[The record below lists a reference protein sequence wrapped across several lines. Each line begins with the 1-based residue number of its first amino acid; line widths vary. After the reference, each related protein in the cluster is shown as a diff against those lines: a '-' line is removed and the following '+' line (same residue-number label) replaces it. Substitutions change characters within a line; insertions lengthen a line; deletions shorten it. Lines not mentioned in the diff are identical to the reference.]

1 MKITKR
7 QLRRI
12 IKEAHPDYEGL
23 PQSDIDYYELADD
36 YALWVEDFGQGA
48 ENPKHPGVMASYFL
62 EKGLEDDHAKHEML
76 GKAFQVSHADI
87 MKELELQAADQKAA
101 EEILSTRI
109 GNYSSSP
116 YAKKTNEGKKMKI
129 TKRQLR
135 RIIKEERAKLLHE
148 NLGGHSQ
155 PHGGIGGISQA
166 LIDDYNSWVSENG
179 HVTPAASSVMASY
192 FVERGMEEDRNA
204 LDVMAGFFKLDSTD
218 VARDIKRQQ
227 AEKAAVMG
235 EGTDPEDMPSAW
247 RQILGNC
254 LGNNK

>member
-1 MKITKR
+1 MKITKK

-12 IKEAHPDYEGL
+12 IKEAGGFRDYDEDEIEYTSRAGTVGETHPEYQGL

-36 YALWVEDFGQGA
+36 YALWVEDFGQGV
-48 ENPKHPGVMASYFL
+48 ESPNRPDVMASYFL

-116 YAKKTNEGKKMKI
+116 YAKKTNEGYLDDVGGDKGAHVVDY
-129 TKRQLR
+129 LR
-135 RIIKEERAKLLHE
+135 AQARSYHNAGRDLDVDGDGIPDADAIKVLLYDDFDDNFGHEFDVRDFDYEISNFAHGADLHE
-148 NLGGHSQ
+148 NKGPSLNQ
-155 PHGGIGGISQA
+155 MP
-166 LIDDYNSWVSENG
+166 
-179 HVTPAASSVMASY
+179 
-192 FVERGMEEDRNA
+192 
-204 LDVMAGFFKLDSTD
+204 DS
-218 VARDIKRQQ
+218 
-227 AEKAAVMG
+227 
-235 EGTDPEDMPSAW
+235 W

-254 LGNNK
+254 LGDN

>member
-12 IKEAHPDYEGL
+12 IKEAGGFRDYDEDEIEYTSRAGTVGETHPEYQGL

-36 YALWVEDFGQGA
+36 YAMWVEDFGQGV
-48 ENPKHPGVMASYFL
+48 ENPSRPDVMASYFL

-116 YAKKTNEGKKMKI
+116 YTKKTNEGKKMKI
-129 TKRQLR
+129 TKQQLR
-135 RIIKEERAKLLHE
+135 RIIKEEKAKIVNEIQADRDVRQLTLNQDEVDQVLAMAEAIEPMFYAWQKLRSVPQSYLDDGMYEKIELILLDLPVDLRSMA
-148 NLGGHSQ
+148 NDMKKV
-155 PHGGIGGISQA
+155 GI
-166 LIDDYNSWVSENG
+166 
-179 HVTPAASSVMASY
+179 
-192 FVERGMEEDRNA
+192 
-204 LDVMAGFFKLDSTD
+204 
-218 VARDIKRQQ
+218 
-227 AEKAAVMG
+227 
-235 EGTDPEDMPSAW
+235 
-247 RQILGNC
+247 
-254 LGNNK
+254 